1 LDPHRVFIL
10 FNIAFRFVAGVI
22 PRNRIFSFERILWRV
37 LRGNLFMNYAE
48 IEEAVTD
55 PATDE
60 LVYKNVFII
69 FAHGKE
75 LLNKIRKVSESM
87 GATLYPVDS
96 QADKRREDALEI
108 IARIDDL
115 NHVGFL
121 EIFLSIIVTALFL
134 FYSFS
139 S

>member
-1 LDPHRVFIL
+1 
-10 FNIAFRFVAGVI
+10 
-22 PRNRIFSFERILWRV
+22 
-37 LRGNLFMNYAE
+37 MNYAE